1 VHSALAGFRR
11 WPIAVVALLAL
22 GVASVASLAAVSG
35 GSTIAAC
42 VKKKG
47 GSIRI
52 VRGSTKCRRNERLLT
67 WNTIGPAGPRGLR
80 GFNGTRGPTGATG
93 AAGAAGAAGSNA
105 AVNGFVDA
113 NPAGSGSYFPLPTS
127 ASPLVIATLK
137 LAAGHYLVQGDVHL
151 EQTLAAGSKVT
162 CSLDG
167 NEETLDEGVIDVG
180 STAPG
185 QVKHGDLALGG
196 GLTLTAAGMAFISC
210 TPETGGNAAAG
221 AKITAAQVT
230 TLTSTTG

>member
-1 VHSALAGFRR
+1 LRR

-22 GVASVASLAAVSG
+22 GIASVASVAAVSG
-35 GSTIAAC
+35 SSTVSAC

-52 VRGSTKCRRNERLLT
+52 VRASTRCRRSERGLS

-80 GFNGTRGPTGATG
+80 GFTGARGPSGATG

-113 NPAGSGSYFPLPTS
+113 NPPGSGGYLTLPTS
-127 ASPLVIATLK
+127 GSPFVVASLK
-137 LAAGHYLVQGDVHL
+137 LAAGRYVVQGDVHV
-151 EQTLAAGSKVT
+151 ETISTGTKVT
-162 CSLDG
+162 CSLNG

-180 STAPG
+180 TAAG
-185 QVKHGDLALGG
+185 QVQHGDLALGG
-196 GLTLTAAGMAFISC
+196 GLTLTAPGMAFVSC
-210 TPETGGNAAAG
+210 SPVLGGNAAAG
-221 AKITAAQVT
+221 AKITAMQVT